1 MRSLVLCILESCF
14 SCVSFLFVLFFRRGS
29 SSHTSSSC
37 TGVYLQDKLI
47 TQLFIEMT
55 VLIIIYVV

>member
-29 SSHTSSSC
+29 SYHTSSC